1 MRPASTHVI
10 GAGMAGIAAAI
21 HLRNNGSK
29 VTIVEKNVAPGGRC
43 DRVAQGGHV
52 FDVGPTLFVMHLAY
66 QAEFTSMGVDLR
78 DPLDLQRVDPT
89 YTLVFDDG
97 NQLALTSDLE
107 RMRIQLEAIEPGSFG
122 GFLRYIEEGHR
133 HYHIAMQRLVNRDFR
148 SAFQFFSLGNLP
160 LVHSTKPLVPHYR
173 HMSAFF
179 KNPRLRAAFSFQDVY
194 MGLSPFQAP
203 STFSMMP
210 YTELAHG
217 VWYPAGGMYRV
228 AETLADLASQRGVEF
243 IFIKTVERI
252 DINNGRARGLHI
264 EGDRFL
270 EAEAVLANADLPY
283 VYKDL
288 LPDRARAEQLLQK
301 RYSCSVVSF
310 LWGLDKPYPDLSP
323 HTLFLADDYRQN
335 FDSIIDDLDVPENP
349 SLYVHAPSRLDPS
362 MAPAGQDTL
371 IAIVPVGHLDEE
383 GNQDW
388 EERQDR
394 ARLAVF
400 RRLSL
405 LGITDL
411 QAHIKFEISFTPL
424 FWRNRYNL
432 VKGATH
438 GLSHNLTQ
446 LGYFRPHNRHPVYK
460 NLFFTGAS
468 THPGT
473 GIPTALISGRL
484 AATRMVDEL

>member
-1 MRPASTHVI
+1 MRPASTLVI
-10 GAGMAGIAAAI
+10 GAGLAGMAAAI
-21 HLRNNGSK
+21 HLRNSGYK
-29 VTIVEKNVAPGGRC
+29 VTVVEKNAAPGGRC
-43 DRVAQGGHV
+43 DRVTQDGHI
-52 FDVGPTLFVMHLAY
+52 FDTGPTLFVMPLAY
-66 QAEFTSMGVDLR
+66 QAEFASMGVNLR
-78 DPLDLQRVDPT
+78 DILDLQRVDPT

-97 NQLALTSDLE
+97 SQLALTSDLE
-107 RMRIQLEAIEPGSFG
+107 HLRLQLENIEPGSFG
-122 GFLRYIEEGHR
+122 GFLRYLEEGHR
-133 HYHIAMQRLVNRDFR
+133 HYHVAMQRLVNRDFR

-160 LVHSTKPLVPHYR
+160 LVHSIKPLVPHYR

-243 IFIKTVERI
+243 IFNKTVERI
-252 DINNGRARGLHI
+252 DVRNRSARGLLI

-270 EAEAVLANADLPY
+270 EADAVLANADLPY

-310 LWGLDKPYPDLSP
+310 LWGLDKPYLDLPP
-323 HTLFLADDYRQN
+323 HTLFLADNYRQN
-335 FDSIIDDLDVPENP
+335 FDSIINDLDVPENP
-349 SLYVHAPSRLDPS
+349 SLYVHAPARLDPS

-411 QAHIKFEISFTPL
+411 PAHIKFEISFTPL

-432 VKGATH
+432 V
-438 GLSHNLTQ
+438 
-446 LGYFRPHNRHPVYK
+446 
-460 NLFFTGAS
+460 
-468 THPGT
+468 
-473 GIPTALISGRL
+473 
-484 AATRMVDEL
+484 

>member
-1 MRPASTHVI
+1 MRPASTLVI
-10 GAGMAGIAAAI
+10 GAGLAGMAAAI

-29 VTIVEKNVAPGGRC
+29 VTIVEKNAAPGGRC

-52 FDVGPTLFVMHLAY
+52 FDVGPTLFVMPLAY
-66 QAEFTSMGVDLR
+66 QAEFAFMGVDLR
-78 DPLDLQRVDPT
+78 DLLDLQRVDPT

-97 NQLALTSDLE
+97 SQLALTSDLE
-107 RMRIQLEAIEPGSFG
+107 QLRVQLEAIEPGSFG

-160 LVHSTKPLVPHYR
+160 LVHSIKPLVPHYR

-243 IFIKTVERI
+243 IFNKTVERI
-252 DINNGRARGLHI
+252 EVNNGRARGLHI

-301 RYSCSVVSF
+301 RY
-310 LWGLDKPYPDLSP
+310 
-323 HTLFLADDYRQN
+323 
-335 FDSIIDDLDVPENP
+335 
-349 SLYVHAPSRLDPS
+349 
-362 MAPAGQDTL
+362 
-371 IAIVPVGHLDEE
+371 
-383 GNQDW
+383 
-388 EERQDR
+388 
-394 ARLAVF
+394 
-400 RRLSL
+400 
-405 LGITDL
+405 
-411 QAHIKFEISFTPL
+411 
-424 FWRNRYNL
+424 
-432 VKGATH
+432 
-438 GLSHNLTQ
+438 
-446 LGYFRPHNRHPVYK
+446 
-460 NLFFTGAS
+460 
-468 THPGT
+468 
-473 GIPTALISGRL
+473 
-484 AATRMVDEL
+484 